1 MTLTTTIDATRGK
14 FDWTKPVLWLF
25 AVCLVVLVGLPL
37 SWLAIYA
44 FSNKA
49 GHVTLQNFVTLFT
62 DPDFLDPLLTTAII
76 ATTSATLCCVVAAPM
91 GWLVSRTDMPGRQFI
106 RALVTASFVTPPF
119 LGAVAWELLAAPNSG
134 LLNQLYRLVTGQDA
148 GEHLFNIYSLT
159 GIIFVISCY
168 TFPFVFVLVANA
180 LDNMP
185 GELED
190 ASAILGG
197 KAWTTARRVTIPLA
211 LPALVA
217 GALIAFLQ
225 AMTLFGSPA
234 ILALPAGFH
243 TMTTKIWSLFQYPP
257 KLELAAAAAVPLLV
271 LTIVLLQAQKFILG
285 RRGYS
290 VVGGKYGAPRR
301 VERGGWRWFALG
313 FCLVVLLNPVFL
325 PYLALL
331 NAAFSPNATT
341 LVTPTTFTLHNI
353 VFVFTELSSTQLALK
368 TAVILG
374 TAAATIG
381 TILALVIAYVTTRRV
396 IAGHRLLG
404 FLATAPVAVP
414 GIVLGV
420 GLFLSYTRPP
430 FVLYGTL
437 WILLIA
443 FLAIHLPSA
452 YQQLQAAFLTIHPEL
467 EDASRILGATRLQSL
482 RKITA
487 PLLRTVLIAT
497 WCFIFI
503 GVMRELSAAIVLFT
517 SQTKVLSVLIY
528 DLNESGDLAAI
539 AVLGIAMLII
549 TFAVGLAVTQTPGGG
564 NGATRLRTSW
574 AVLPAKA
581 GTHHPWRQRSKKPLL
596 HCRKTTV
603 RAV

>member
-1 MTLTTTIDATRGK
+1 MTISTSIAPK
-14 FDWTKPVLWLF
+14 AKIDWTTPVLWLF
-25 AVCLVVLVGLPL
+25 AACLIVLIVLPL
-37 SWLAIYA
+37 SWLAVYA
-44 FSNKA
+44 FTDRA
-49 GHVTLQNFVTLFT
+49 RHPTLQNFVTLFT
-62 DPDFLDPLLTTAII
+62 NPDFLDPLLTTAII
-76 ATTSATLCCVVAAPM
+76 ATTSAVICCFVAAPI
-91 GWLVSRTDMPGRQFI
+91 GWLVSRTDMPGRQII

-134 LLNQLYRLVTGQDA
+134 LLNQLYRSMAGADA
-148 GEHLFNIYSLT
+148 DALFNIYSLT

-197 KAWTTARRVTIPLA
+197 RAWTTARRVTIPLA

-257 KLELAAAAAVPLLV
+257 KLELAAAAAVPLLL
-271 LTIVLLQAQKFILG
+271 LTILLLQGQKFLLG

-290 VVGGKYGAPRR
+290 VVGGKYGAPRP
-301 VERGGWRWFALG
+301 VELKGWRWAALA

-325 PYLALL
+325 PYFALL
-331 NAAFSPNATT
+331 NAALSPNATT
-341 LVTPTTFTLHNI
+341 LVTPSTLTMHNI

-368 TAVILG
+368 NTVILG
-374 TAAATIG
+374 TATATIG
-381 TILALVIAYVTTRRV
+381 TILALVTAYVTTRRV
-396 IAGHRLLG
+396 IGGYRVLG

-437 WILLIA
+437 WILLVA
-443 FLAIHLPSA
+443 FLTINLPSA
-452 YQQLQAAFLTIHPEL
+452 YQQLQAAFATIHPEL

-482 RKITA
+482 RQITA
-487 PLLRTVLIAT
+487 PLLRTGVIAT

-539 AVLGIAMLII
+539 SVLGIAMLVI
-549 TFAVGLAVTQTPGGG
+549 TFAVVLAVNRIPMFGGSA
-564 NGATRLRTSW
+564 GARLRNS
-574 AVLPAKA
+574 
-581 GTHHPWRQRSKKPLL
+581 
-596 HCRKTTV
+596 
-603 RAV
+603 

>member
-1 MTLTTTIDATRGK
+1 MAITTSIDTSKAK
-14 FDWTKPVLWLF
+14 IDWTKPVLWLF
-25 AVCLVVLVGLPL
+25 AVCLIALIVLPL
-37 SWLAIYA
+37 SWLAIY
-44 FSNKA
+44 SVTDKA
-49 GHVTLQNFVTLFT
+49 NHLTLQNFVTLFT

-76 ATTSATLCCVVAAPM
+76 AISSATICCAVAAPM

-134 LLNQLYRLVTGQDA
+134 LLNQLFRFVTGAEAD
-148 GEHLFNIYSLT
+148 EHLFDIYSMT

-168 TFPFVFVLVANA
+168 TFPFVFVLVANS

-257 KLELAAAAAVPLLV
+257 KLELAAAAAVPLLL
-271 LTIVLLQAQKFILG
+271 LTIALLQAQKFILG

-301 VERGGWRWFALG
+301 VEMKKWRWAALA

-325 PYLALL
+325 PYFALF

-341 LVTPTTFTLHNI
+341 LVTPSTFTLHNI

-368 TAVILG
+368 NTVILG
-374 TAAATIG
+374 AATATIG

-396 IAGHRLLG
+396 IAGWRVLG

-443 FLAIHLPSA
+443 FLTINLPSA
-452 YQQLQAAFLTIHPEL
+452 YQQLQAAFATIHPEL

-482 RKITA
+482 LRITA
-487 PLLRTVLIAT
+487 PLLRTGVIAT

-517 SQTKVLSVLIY
+517 SQTKVISVLIY

-539 AVLGIAMLII
+539 SVLGIAMLII
-549 TFAVGLAVTQTPGGG
+549 TFAVVLAVNQIPMFGATTSTRPG
-564 NGATRLRTSW
+564 NG
-574 AVLPAKA
+574 
-581 GTHHPWRQRSKKPLL
+581 
-596 HCRKTTV
+596 
-603 RAV
+603 

>member
-1 MTLTTTIDATRGK
+1 MTIITTTDTPRAKI
-14 FDWTKPVLWLF
+14 DWTKPVLWLF
-25 AVCLVVLVGLPL
+25 AAFLVLLIVLPL
-37 SWLAIYA
+37 SWLAVY
-44 FSNKA
+44 SLTDRDR
-49 GHVTLQNFVTLFT
+49 HLTLQNFVKLFT
-62 DPDFLDPLLTTAII
+62 DPDFLDPLMTTAII
-76 ATTSATLCCVVAAPM
+76 ATTSAFFCCVVAAPM

-134 LLNQLYRLVTGQDA
+134 LLNQLYRTLTGAEADA
-148 GEHLFNIYSLT
+148 HLFNIYSLT

-217 GALIAFLQ
+217 GALVAFLQ

-257 KLELAAAAAVPLLV
+257 KLELAAAAAVPLLL
-271 LTIVLLQAQKFILG
+271 LTILLLQAQKFILG

-301 VERGGWRWFALG
+301 VELKAWRWAALA
-313 FCLVVLLNPVFL
+313 FCLVILLNPVFL
-325 PYLALL
+325 PYFALF

-341 LVTPTTFTLHNI
+341 LVTPATFTLHNI

-368 TAVILG
+368 NTVILG
-374 TAAATIG
+374 ASTATIG

-396 IAGHRLLG
+396 ICGSSRARISRHR
-404 FLATAPVAVP
+404 
-414 GIVLGV
+414 
-420 GLFLSYTRPP
+420 
-430 FVLYGTL
+430 
-437 WILLIA
+437 
-443 FLAIHLPSA
+443 
-452 YQQLQAAFLTIHPEL
+452 
-467 EDASRILGATRLQSL
+467 TRLPFPAS
-482 RKITA
+482 
-487 PLLRTVLIAT
+487 
-497 WCFIFI
+497 C
-503 GVMRELSAAIVLFT
+503 SA
-517 SQTKVLSVLIY
+517 SDCS
-528 DLNESGDLAAI
+528 
-539 AVLGIAMLII
+539 
-549 TFAVGLAVTQTPGGG
+549 
-564 NGATRLRTSW
+564 
-574 AVLPAKA
+574 
-581 GTHHPWRQRSKKPLL
+581 
-596 HCRKTTV
+596 
-603 RAV
+603 